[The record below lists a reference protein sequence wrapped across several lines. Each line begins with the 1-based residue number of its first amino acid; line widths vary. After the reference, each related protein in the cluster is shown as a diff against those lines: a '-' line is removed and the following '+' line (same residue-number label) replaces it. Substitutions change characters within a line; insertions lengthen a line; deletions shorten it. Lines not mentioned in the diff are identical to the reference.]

1 MYPGHFVSTDGA
13 LAQLAAPQHLDSEYS
28 YVCDLL
34 LVAFYH
40 YPLASVT
47 FTTSE
52 SIIHYLY
59 SMAQPQKPL
68 HH

>member
-13 LAQLAAPQHLDSEYS
+13 LALPAAPQHLDSEYS
-28 YVCDLL
+28 CVYDLL

-47 FTTSE
+47 FAMSE
-52 SIIHYLY
+52 SITHYLY
-59 SMAQPQKPL
+59 SMPQPQKPL